1 MCGSWFWRASR
12 SYAMHLPMNTLP
24 KSITPELK
32 SFCQSISPD
41 RPVYVRSKRSSD
53 SQASAC
59 FDNVARKISRA
70 GGSIA
75 YGWAIWHMPGLY
87 FEAEH
92 HGVWR
97 NRRGGLLDVSPQ
109 LGDVTKILF
118 LPDSTAVYNPSQF
131 RSNVIA
137 PANDSPVAIEF
148 VAMAKA
154 RNAILDRYRT
164 DEYIAAT
171 LSAADQAALDA
182 ITLRLNDLWKLAGK

>member
-1 MCGSWFWRASR
+1 M
-12 SYAMHLPMNTLP
+12 
-24 KSITPELK
+24 
-32 SFCQSISPD
+32 
-41 RPVYVRSKRSSD
+41 
-53 SQASAC
+53 
-59 FDNVARKISRA
+59 ARKISRA

-75 YGWAIWHMPGLY
+75 YGWAIWHIPGLY

-97 NRRGGLLDVSPQ
+97 NRRGDLLDVSPQ
-109 LGDVTKILF
+109 LGDVSEILF

-131 RSNVIA
+131 RSNVIT
-137 PANDSPVAIEF
+137 PANDTPVAIEF

-164 DEYIAAT
+164 DEYIAVT

-182 ITLRLNDLWKLAGK
+182 IKLRLSDLWKSAGK

>member
-1 MCGSWFWRASR
+1 MA
-12 SYAMHLPMNTLP
+12 
-24 KSITPELK
+24 
-32 SFCQSISPD
+32 
-41 RPVYVRSKRSSD
+41 
-53 SQASAC
+53 
-59 FDNVARKISRA
+59 
-70 GGSIA
+70 
-75 YGWAIWHMPGLY
+75 GLY

-97 NRRGGLLDVSPQ
+97 NRRGDLLDVSPQ
-109 LGDVTKILF
+109 LGDLTKILF

-164 DEYIAAT
+164 DEYIAVT
-171 LSAADQAALDA
+171 LSTADQAALDA

>member
-1 MCGSWFWRASR
+1 
-12 SYAMHLPMNTLP
+12 MNTVP

-32 SFCQSISPD
+32 SFCQSISSD
-41 RPVYVRSKRSSD
+41 RPVYIRSKRSSD
-53 SQASAC
+53 AQASAC

-75 YGWAIWHMPGLY
+75 YGWAIWQIPGLY

-97 NRRGGLLDVSPQ
+97 NRRGDLLDVSPQ
-109 LGDVTKILF
+109 LGDVAKILF
-118 LPDSTAVYNPSQF
+118 LPDAAAVYDPSRF

-137 PANDSPVAIEF
+137 PASNSPVAIEF

-164 DEYIAAT
+164 DEYIAVT

-182 ITLRLNDLWKLAGK
+182 ITLRLNDLWKSFGK